1 MKIHTTNYKDTFIE
15 IADDC
20 PSIIGVAPP
29 IKGDSKTTANIQ
41 FEMVRDRV
49 GS

>member
-20 PSIIGVAPP
+20 PALSEKVPP
-29 IKGDSKTTANIQ
+29 VKGDAKQ
-41 FEMVRDRV
+41 
-49 GS
+49 